1 MDTRTSPARLNIER
15 IRAVLEANGCAA
27 ALIPSSDPHLSEYLP
42 ERWQGRQWAS
52 GFTGSVGTLALT
64 LDKAALFA
72 DSRYWVQAERELVG
86 SGIELVKTPTP
97 AATYHV
103 DWLCRNVAAGATV
116 AVDGDVLGLAAAR
129 QLTSELERCGVRV
142 RSDLDVLAGAW
153 PERPATPA
161 APVYEHKAPEAAES
175 RASRLGR
182 VRAAMREAGATHHF
196 VSTVDDIAWLL
207 NLRGADVSYNPVFL
221 AHLLIGPDAATLFV
235 ADSKIDAALAAALD
249 ADGVRL
255 AAYDQAGPA
264 LAALPEDAALLLDPK
279 RVTLGTRERT
289 TAQVVEAINPSTL
302 AKSRKSDAEAAHVR
316 KAMAEDGAAMCEFYT
331 WFEATLADPATRN
344 SITELTIDEKLT
356 AARAKRPGYVGPSF
370 ATIAAF
376 NANGAMPHYRATPE
390 SHATLEGDG
399 LLLIDSG
406 AQYRGGTTDITRMW
420 PVGALSAAQ
429 KRDVT
434 LVLRGTIALSRARF
448 PRGTLSPMLDT
459 IARVP
464 LWEHGLDY
472 GHGTGH
478 GVGYFLN
485 VHEGP
490 QSFSR
495 TIPDATM
502 AMQPGM
508 ITSVEPGLYR
518 PGQWGVRVENL
529 VLSVP
534 AAAGVSNE
542 FGEFLEFE
550 TLTLCP
556 IDARCLDPTLL
567 RADEI
572 AWLNAYHV
580 TVRER
585 LAPLL
590 SGAALD
596 WLRLRTAPLSQP

>member
-1 MDTRTSPARLNIER
+1 MDTRTSPARLHIER
-15 IRAVLEANGCAA
+15 IREVLRAKGCAA

-64 LDKAALFA
+64 LDRAALFA
-72 DSRYWVQAERELVG
+72 DSRYWVQAEREIAG
-86 SGIELVKTPTP
+86 SGIELVKTPSP
-97 AATYHV
+97 AATYHL
-103 DWLCRNVAAGATV
+103 DWLCRHVARGAAV

-129 QLTSELERCGVRV
+129 QLQSELERCGIRL
-142 RSDLDVLAGAW
+142 RSDLDVLAAAW
-153 PERPATPA
+153 PERPS
-161 APVYEHKAPEAAES
+161 APTARIYEHLAPEATEARS
-175 RASRLGR
+175 DRLAR
-182 VRAAMREAGATHHF
+182 VRAAMREAGASHHF
-196 VSTVDDIAWLL
+196 VSTVDDVAWLL
-207 NLRGADVSYNPVFL
+207 NLRGADVSFNPVFL
-221 AHLLIGPDAATLFV
+221 AHLLVDADAATLFV
-235 ADSKIDAALAAALD
+235 AEAKVDAALRAAL
-249 ADGVRL
+249 ARDGVAL
-255 AAYDQAGPA
+255 APYEQAGAA
-264 LAALPEDAALLLDPK
+264 LAALPAGAVLLVDPR
-279 RVTLGTRERT
+279 RVTLGTRAR
-289 TAQVVEAINPSTL
+289 AAGAVVEAINPSTL
-302 AKSRKSDAEAAHVR
+302 AKSRKSEAEAAHVR
-316 KAMAEDGAAMCEFYT
+316 RAMIEDGAAMCEFYA
-331 WFEATLADPATRN
+331 WFEAALAEPGRKHP
-344 SITELTIDEKLT
+344 ITELTIDEQLT
-356 AARAKRPGYVGPSF
+356 ARRAKRAGYVGPSF

-390 SHATLEGDG
+390 SHATIEGDG

-406 AQYRGGTTDITRMW
+406 AQYRGDTTDITRMW
-420 PVGALSAAQ
+420 PIGTPSAAH

-434 LVLRGTIALSRARF
+434 LVLRGTIALSRTRF
-448 PRGTLSPMLDT
+448 PRGTLSPMLDA

-495 TIPDATM
+495 VIADATM

-508 ITSVEPGLYR
+508 ITSIEPGLYR

-529 VLSVP
+529 VLAVP
-534 AAAGVSNE
+534 AGAGVSSE

-556 IDARCLDPTLL
+556 IDTRLIEPALL

-572 AWLNAYHV
+572 AWLDAYHRV
-580 TVRER
+580 VRER
-585 LAPLL
+585 LAPVV
-590 SGAALD
+590 SGAALA
-596 WLRLRTAPLSQP
+596 WLELRTAPLA

>member
-15 IRAVLEANGCAA
+15 IRAVLETNGCAA

-42 ERWQGRQWAS
+42 ERWQGRQWAT
-52 GFTGSVGTLALT
+52 GFTGSAGTFALT

-72 DSRYWVQAERELVG
+72 DSRYWVQAEREIAG
-86 SGIELVKTPTP
+86 SGIELVRTPSP
-97 AATYHV
+97 AAAYHI
-103 DWLCRNVAAGATV
+103 DWLCRNVAPGATV

-129 QLTSELERCGVRV
+129 QLEDELARCAIAL
-142 RSDLDVLAGAW
+142 RSDLDVLAAAW
-153 PERPATPA
+153 PERPAAPEA
-161 APVYEHKAPEAAES
+161 AVYEHRAPEAAES
-175 RASRLGR
+175 RRDRLAR
-182 VRAAMREAGATHHF
+182 VRAAMADAGTTHHF

-221 AHLLIGPDAATLFV
+221 AHLLVGPDAATLFV
-235 ADSKIDAALAAALD
+235 DEAKVDAGLRAELGRDGVDLAPYAQAGAALA
-249 ADGVRL
+249 G
-255 AAYDQAGPA
+255 
-264 LAALPEDAALLLDPK
+264 LPGDAALLVDPK
-279 RVTLGTRERT
+279 RVTLGTREKAAVRI
-289 TAQVVEAINPSTL
+289 VEAINPSTL
-302 AKSRKSDAEAAHVR
+302 AKSRKSEAEAAHVR
-316 KAMAEDGAAMCEFYT
+316 RAMAEDGAAMCEFYA
-331 WFEATLADPATRN
+331 WFEAALADPDRKEP
-344 SITELTIDEKLT
+344 ITELTIDAQLT
-356 AARAKRPGYVGPSF
+356 EARARRPGYVGPSF

-390 SHATLEGDG
+390 SHAVIAGDG

-420 PVGALSAAQ
+420 PIGRLGAAQ

-434 LVLRGTIALSRARF
+434 LVLRGTIALSRVRF
-448 PRGTLSPMLDT
+448 PRGTLSPMLDA

-495 TIPDATM
+495 VIADATM

-529 VLSVP
+529 VLAVP
-534 AAAGVSNE
+534 AGAEVSRE

-556 IDARCLDPTLL
+556 IDARCLEPALL

-572 AWLNAYHV
+572 AWLDAYHRV
-580 TVRER
+580 VRER
-585 LAPLL
+585 LEPLVA
-590 SGAALD
+590 GEALA
-596 WLRLRTAPLSQP
+596 WLRLRTAPLS

>member
-1 MDTRTSPARLNIER
+1 
-15 IRAVLEANGCAA
+15 
-27 ALIPSSDPHLSEYLP
+27 
-42 ERWQGRQWAS
+42 
-52 GFTGSVGTLALT
+52 
-64 LDKAALFA
+64 
-72 DSRYWVQAERELVG
+72 
-86 SGIELVKTPTP
+86 
-97 AATYHV
+97 
-103 DWLCRNVAAGATV
+103 
-116 AVDGDVLGLAAAR
+116 
-129 QLTSELERCGVRV
+129 
-142 RSDLDVLAGAW
+142 
-153 PERPATPA
+153 
-161 APVYEHKAPEAAES
+161 
-175 RASRLGR
+175 
-182 VRAAMREAGATHHF
+182 MREAGATHHF
-196 VSTVDDIAWLL
+196 VSTVDDLAWIL

-221 AHLLIGPDAATLFV
+221 AHLLIGPDAATLFIAAAKV
-235 ADSKIDAALAAALD
+235 DAELAATLG
-249 ADGVRL
+249 ADGIRL
-255 AAYDQAGPA
+255 APYEQAGAA
-264 LAALPEDAALLLDPK
+264 LAALPESAVLLLDPK

-289 TAQVVEAINPSTL
+289 RAKVVEAINPSTL

-316 KAMAEDGAAMCEFYT
+316 RAMAEDGAALCEFYA
-331 WFEATLADPATRN
+331 WFEAALADPARRAGL
-344 SITELTIDEKLT
+344 SELTVDEKLT
-356 AARAKRPGYVGPSF
+356 EARARRPGHVGPSF

-376 NANGAMPHYRATPE
+376 NANGAMPHYRATAA
-390 SHATLEGDG
+390 SHASLAEDG

-420 PVGALSAAQ
+420 PVGSVSAAH

-459 IARVP
+459 IARAP

-495 TIPDATM
+495 VIPDATM

-518 PGQWGVRVENL
+518 PGRWGVRVENL
-529 VLSVP
+529 VLCVPSPASVP
-534 AAAGVSNE
+534 SE

-556 IDARCLDPTLL
+556 IDARCLEPSLL

-572 AWLNAYHV
+572 AWLDAYHV

-585 LAPLL
+585 LAPLVA
-590 SGAALD
+590 GEALA
-596 WLRLRTAPLSQP
+596 WLTRRTAPLA

>member
-1 MDTRTSPARLNIER
+1 MDTRTSPARLHIER
-15 IRAVLEANGCAA
+15 IRDALKADGCVA

-64 LDKAALFA
+64 LDKAALFV
-72 DSRYWVQAERELVG
+72 DSRYWVQAERELTG
-86 SGIELVKTPTP
+86 SGIELVKTPSP
-97 AATYHV
+97 AAVYHL

-116 AVDGDVLGLAAAR
+116 AVDGDVLGLGAAR
-129 QLTSELERCGVRV
+129 QLRSELERCGIHL
-142 RSDLDVLAGAW
+142 RSDLDVLAAAW
-153 PERPATPA
+153 PERPTAPA
-161 APVYEHKAPEAAES
+161 AAIYEHLAPEAAES
-175 RASRLGR
+175 RRDRLAR
-182 VRAAMREAGATHHF
+182 VRAAMRESGASHHF

-207 NLRGADVSYNPVFL
+207 NLRGADVNYNPVFL
-221 AHLLIGPDAATLFV
+221 AHLLIGSTEATLFV
-235 ADSKIDAALAAALD
+235 AASKIDAALRASLAG
-249 ADGVRL
+249 DGVRV
-255 AAYDQAGPA
+255 APYEQASEA
-264 LAALPEDAALLLDPK
+264 LAALPAGAVLLVDPK
-279 RVTLGTRERT
+279 RITLGTREST
-289 TAQVVEAINPSTL
+289 SATVVESINPSTL
-302 AKSRKSDAEAAHVR
+302 AKSRKSPAEAAHVR
-316 KAMAEDGAAMCEFYT
+316 RAMAEDGAAMCEFYA
-331 WFEATLADPATRN
+331 WFEAALADPARKDP
-344 SITELTIDEKLT
+344 ITELTIDEKLT

-376 NANGAMPHYRATPE
+376 NANGAMPHYRALPE
-390 SHATLEGDG
+390 SHATIEGDG

-420 PVGALSAAQ
+420 PIGRLTAAQ

-434 LVLRGTIALSRARF
+434 LVLRGTIALSRTRF
-448 PRGTLSPMLDT
+448 PRGTLSPMLDA

-495 TIPDATM
+495 VIPDATM

-508 ITSVEPGLYR
+508 ITSIEPGLYR

-529 VLSVP
+529 VLAVSAGPVVP
-534 AAAGVSNE
+534 VE

-556 IDARCLDPTLL
+556 IDARCLEPSLL

-572 AWLNAYHV
+572 AWLDAYHRV
-580 TVRER
+580 VRER
-585 LAPLL
+585 LAPLV
-590 SGAALD
+590 SGDALT
-596 WLRLRTAPLSQP
+596 WLERRTAPLS